1 MADISIRRAHQL
13 APEAARDAAQQLAD
27 RMVNEFDM
35 HTTWQGDVLTF
46 QRSGVSGT
54 LALREQEA
62 QVDVTLDFLFKAFA
76 STLEEKIAR
85 NMDRVFGTPA

>member
-35 HTTWQGDVLTF
+35 QATWQGDVLTF

-54 LALREQEA
+54 LALHEQEA

-85 NMDRVFGTPA
+85 NMDRVFGASA

>member
-1 MADISIRRAHQL
+1 MADISIRRTHQL

-27 RMVNEFDM
+27 RMVNEFEM
-35 HTTWQGDVLTF
+35 QTEWQGDVLSF

-54 LALREQEA
+54 LALQGQEA

-76 STLEEKIAR
+76 STLEEKIVR
-85 NMDRVFGTPA
+85 NMDRVFGAAA